1 MNDYSWLSLLK
12 FNSLKNVAKE
22 TIDDLGIVC
31 QSENDEIE
39 TLSGGNQQKVVVGR
53 WLLRPC
59 SLLVL
64 DEPFQ
69 GVDIKA
75 RRDIGNYIR
84 ETSINRATIVFVA
97 ELDEALEIADR
108 VLVMNEKKLVGE
120 HMNKNVDIN
129 QILVEIA
136 GQSTL
141 SELSR

>member
-1 MNDYSWLSLLK
+1 M
-12 FNSLKNVAKE
+12 
-22 TIDDLGIVC
+22 C
-31 QSENDEIE
+31 QSENDDIE

-53 WLLRPC
+53 WLLQNC

-75 RRDIGNYIR
+75 RRDIGNHIR
-84 ETSINRATIVFVA
+84 ETSNNRATIVFVA

-108 VLVMNEKKLVGE
+108 VLVMNEKNLVGE
-120 HMNKNVDIN
+120 HINRNVDIN
-129 QILVEIA
+129 KILVEIA

-141 SELSR
+141 SELGR